1 MSHCWWIGSLE
12 KLTQDTRFSR
22 ANNVRGQKLLL
33 MGCLP
38 AHKCGPFPYLPL
50 TGAKRVYEASP
61 LCCRP
66 DICKLY
72 QEVTPACYAPWT
84 VSQSDIFRQ
93 NLPSSRYETT
103 AAPAWDKL
111 YVDMILFCQYVID
124 ICTLPTSNNK
134 ECKGPLCLYQRSE
147 VNQSYLERSAKVS
160 RLLHIHKAVF
170 YPYFSFPYSIAAT
183 VFA

>member
-12 KLTQDTRFSR
+12 KLTRDIDFPAQTPFAAKGSCWWDVCTLT
-22 ANNVRGQKLLL
+22 NVAPSLICPLPEPRGC
-33 MGCLP
+33 MR
-38 AHKCGPFPYLPL
+38 H
-50 TGAKRVYEASP
+50 SP
-61 LCCRP
+61 LCCR
-66 DICKLY
+66 CKLC
-72 QEVTPACYAPWT
+72 QEVTPACYALWT
-84 VSQSDIFRQ
+84 VNQSDIFRQ
-93 NLPSSRYETT
+93 NSPSSRYETT

-170 YPYFSFPYSIAAT
+170 YPYFSFPYSIVAT